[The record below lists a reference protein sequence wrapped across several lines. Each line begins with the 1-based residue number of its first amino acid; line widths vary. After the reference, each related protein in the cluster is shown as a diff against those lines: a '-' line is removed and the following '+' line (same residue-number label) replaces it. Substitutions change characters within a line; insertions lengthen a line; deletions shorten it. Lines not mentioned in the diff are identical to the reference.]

1 MSSHEENI
9 NVDPQ
14 KLYLSRLVMMCDRVS
29 DLIFFGSSNQF
40 DVLDGLE
47 GIISFLDEKSQ
58 KKLEQELTE
67 IYAYQQREKG
77 ISASGF
83 ELRRLFHRIMAYLHK
98 TYFQQMIYVKPR
110 HGSSKLGLPN
120 T

>member
-1 MSSHEENI
+1 MSSNEESV

-14 KLYLSRLVMMCDRVS
+14 KLFLSRLVMMCDRVNA
-29 DLIFFGSSNQF
+29 LIFFGASNQF
-40 DVLDGLE
+40 EVLDGLE

-58 KKLEQELTE
+58 KKLQPQLKQ
-67 IYAYQQREKG
+67 ILAFQQHKKEV
-77 ISASGF
+77 SDTGF
-83 ELRRLFHRIMAYLHK
+83 ELRHLFQQIMAYLH
-98 TYFQQMIYVKPR
+98 TNYFQQMIYVKPR